1 MKDPEIIIVNIIM
14 FYVECVKQPG
24 EFINL
29 HYFYGNSLEKAI
41 YYIDRKTLEVRTMK
55 IVVLAGG
62 ISTERDVSLSSGT
75 GIYKA
80 LKAKG
85 HQVILIDVFLG
96 IPGEISE
103 DVFTL
108 EKDWAADMK
117 GISTEITDIAQI
129 LAMRPDYKKN
139 FFGPNVITLCQQAD
153 VVFMALH
160 GAEGENGKIQACFD
174 LMGIRYTG
182 TDHISS
188 AIAMDKAISKE
199 LFRQNG
205 IPTPEGTHLKK
216 GEEDLRTVP
225 LPLVVKCCN
234 GGSSVGTVI
243 VQKEEDYEAAKKEAF
258 RYDDKIIVEQY
269 IKGREFSVGVIDGKA
284 LPIIEIAPITGFYD
298 YKNKYQAGSAIE
310 TCPAELSEEKTL
322 EMQGYAE
329 AVFKALRLKNYAR
342 MDFMLAENGD
352 MYCLEANT
360 LPGMTPT
367 SLLPQEAQAVGI
379 SYGDLCELLIEISL
393 KKE

>member
-1 MKDPEIIIVNIIM
+1 
-14 FYVECVKQPG
+14 
-24 EFINL
+24 
-29 HYFYGNSLEKAI
+29 
-41 YYIDRKTLEVRTMK
+41 MK

-80 LKAKG
+80 LKEKG
-85 HQVILIDVFLG
+85 HQAILVDVFLG
-96 IPGEISE
+96 YQGDMSE
-103 DVFTL
+103 DVFAL
-108 EKDWAADMK
+108 EKDWAADMR
-117 GISTEITDIAQI
+117 GVSAERSDINEI

-182 TDHISS
+182 TTHVSS
-188 AIAMDKAISKE
+188 AIAMDKSIAKE

-205 IPTPEGTHLKK
+205 IPTPEGIHLKK
-216 GEEDLRTVP
+216 KEADPKCVP
-225 LPLVVKCCN
+225 FPLVVKCCN

-243 VQKEEDYEAAKKEAF
+243 VEKPEDYEAAKEEAF
-258 RYDDKIIVEQY
+258 RYDDEIIIEQY
-269 IKGREFSVGVIDGKA
+269 IKGREFSVGVVDGKA
-284 LPIIEIAPITGFYD
+284 LPVIEIAPVSGFYD
-298 YKNKYQAGSAIE
+298 YKNKYQAGSTVE
-310 TCPAELSEEKTL
+310 TCPAELCEELTVQ
-322 EMQGYAE
+322 MQQYAE

-342 MDFMLAENGD
+342 MDFMLAANGD

-367 SLLPQEAQAVGI
+367 SLLPQEAQAIGV
-379 SYGDLCELLIEISL
+379 SYGDLCEWLIEISL
-393 KKE
+393 RDAE